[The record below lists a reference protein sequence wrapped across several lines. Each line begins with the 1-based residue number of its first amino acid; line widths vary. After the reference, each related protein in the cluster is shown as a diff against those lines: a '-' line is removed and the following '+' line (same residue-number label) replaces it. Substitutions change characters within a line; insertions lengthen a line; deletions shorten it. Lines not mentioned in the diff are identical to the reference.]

1 MNDIDRSNNRRTS
14 TSPVKV
20 NLTPPPNLV
29 VESVS
34 IPSSTFSG
42 KHLDVERLMNE
53 NIERSSWDLDIGLL
67 GGILYDNSPWFAPGC
82 KLQVVLAATTL
93 NVPSKS
99 PLPKN
104 MKQYLAMD
112 KCFVNNKY
120 TKQINC
126 KPRM

>member
-29 VESVS
+29 VESVN

-42 KHLDVERLMNE
+42 EHLDVEMLMNE
-53 NIERSSWDLDIGLL
+53 NIERSSWDLDMGLL
-67 GGILYDNSPWFAPGC
+67 GGILYDNCAWLAPGC
-82 KLQVVLAATTL
+82 KLQVVCQLQ
-93 NVPSKS
+93 
-99 PLPKN
+99 PLSMCHQNFQYPRN

-112 KCFVNNKY
+112 KCFV
-120 TKQINC
+120 TE
-126 KPRM
+126 